1 MVVSMKTNKR
11 LKEQMNEG
19 KRKNCSVRRRERK
32 RGREGVMNVREA
44 RYNEGR
50 RGEFN
55 ERGRESLMCEGTLM
69 EGKV

>member
-1 MVVSMKTNKR
+1 MKER
-11 LKEQMNEG
+11 EELFSEEGREQ
-19 KRKNCSVRRRERK
+19 
-32 RGREGVMNVREA
+32 REGVMNVREA

-69 EGKV
+69 EVKV